1 MNFYQKYR
9 PAKISELDLLG
20 VRKTL
25 SDLLSGKSNLQAFLF
40 VGPRGAGKT
49 SAARILAKTT
59 NCEKPDKDGE
69 ACGKCKSCVSVEKGN
84 TVDIIEIDAASH
96 RGIDDIRELR
106 DRVKLAPVS
115 LARKIYIIDEV
126 HMLTKEAF
134 NALLKILEEPPEFV
148 NFVLCTTEDHK
159 VPETIASRCSKVVFV
174 KANKEEI
181 KRSLLKVVEGEK
193 LKIDQTAVDLL
204 SESVDGSFREGHKIL
219 EQLVSSSSTLITE
232 ENVRL
237 VLGLVRGGLIK
248 SVFEMINQGKADDL
262 IEVIHEAEA
271 SGVDPV
277 EFIKNCLSFLREK
290 YEEEI
295 KTGKN
300 TLITVKLINDL
311 SDLGGKIKFALDPF
325 LLIEVVL
332 LEGGGVKE
340 ENCQPLVK
348 ERTQEKKISSPKDTV
363 IDVRTVNVP
372 VKKNVSVGDVG
383 KVKDEW
389 GRLIEDLKDKNHG
402 VAGLLR
408 SAKPIGL
415 FDECL
420 EVEVFYQ
427 FHKDQLEQDVK
438 RVMIEEGMMNLW
450 GIKKVNFNLG
460 ESGGRVATK
469 ADEKLMR
476 NAEEVFG

>member
-25 SDLLSGKSNLQAFLF
+25 SGLLSGKSNLQAFLF

-59 NCEKPDKDGE
+59 NCETLDKDGE
-69 ACGKCKSCVSVEKGN
+69 ACGKCGSCKAIEKGSV
-84 TVDIIEIDAASH
+84 VDIIEIDAASH

-115 LARKIYIIDEV
+115 LSCKIYIIDEV

-148 NFVLCTTEDHK
+148 RFVLCTTEDHK

-174 KANKEEI
+174 KAEKDEV

-193 LKIDQTAVDLL
+193 LKIEEAAVDLL

-219 EQLVSSSSTLITE
+219 EQLASSFEKITE
-232 ENVRL
+232 ENVRS
-237 VLGLVRGGLIK
+237 VLGLVRGGLVK
-248 SVFEMINQGKADDL
+248 SVFDMVEKNENRGL
-262 IEVIHEAEA
+262 IGAVRDAEV
-271 SGVDPV
+271 SGMDPV
-277 EFIKNCLSFLREK
+277 EFVKSCLSFLRK
-290 YEEEI
+290 RYECEVVE
-295 KTGKN
+295 GKN
-300 TLITVKLINDL
+300 NPKTVKLINDL

-325 LLIEVVL
+325 LMIEIVL
-332 LEGGGVKE
+332 LEGMEKLSNKTE
-340 ENCQPLVK
+340 D
-348 ERTQEKKISSPKDTV
+348 KKINSPKDTV
-363 IDVRTVNVP
+363 IRVKTVLASS
-372 VKKNVSVGDVG
+372 KKAVGGNVSQIAG
-383 KVKDEW
+383 EW
-389 GRLIEDLKDKNHG
+389 DRLIEKMKDKNHG

-408 SAKPIGL
+408 SAKPVSL
-415 FDECL
+415 SDECL

-427 FHKDQLEQDVK
+427 FHKDQLEQEVK
-438 RVMIEEGMMNLW
+438 RVMIEEGVMNLW
-450 GIKKVNFNLG
+450 GIKKVRFNLG
-460 ESGGRVATK
+460 GGGGRVANK
-469 ADEKLMR
+469 ADEKLIR
-476 NAEEVFG
+476 SAEEVFG